1 MHKTEA
7 RRFNLAFVVED
18 DIKGVLLT
26 ANTVLLATLARDF
39 NLRKGSQLVIKRQ
52 FPSGFGST
60 RCLLLTVGQE
70 ILEWRDPGV
79 DWTKDGIVQGGQL
92 GIDQLHLLKV
102 CLILI
107 VNVVEDD
114 IAGWAGIAVQL

>member
-7 RRFNLAFVVED
+7 RSFNLAFVVED

-26 ANTVLLATLARDF
+26 ANTVLLATLTRDF
-39 NLRKGSQLVIKRQ
+39 DLSKGSQLVVKRQ
-52 FPSGFGST
+52 FPRGFGST
-60 RCLLLTVGQE
+60 CILLLTVGQE
-70 ILEWRDPGV
+70 VLEWCDPGV
-79 DWTKDGIVQGGQL
+79 DGTQDGVVKGGQL
-92 GIDQLHLLKV
+92 GIDQLHLLEV

-114 IAGWAGIAVQL
+114 VAWWTGIAVQL